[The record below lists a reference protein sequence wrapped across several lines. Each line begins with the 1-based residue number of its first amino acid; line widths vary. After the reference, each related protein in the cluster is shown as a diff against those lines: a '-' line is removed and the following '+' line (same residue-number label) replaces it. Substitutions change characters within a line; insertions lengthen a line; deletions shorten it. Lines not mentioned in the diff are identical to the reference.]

1 MIVYTFLVAAIV
13 AVLGGPAVTFAQPA
27 PEATDDAPIGRP
39 AVVEGDPAGEDG
51 AAVEDWFSSLPAQEQ
66 KELIRKLNR
75 MRLQQERAQVKAAI
89 RGNVLTERK
98 KVIEATEL
106 LSKDAADTQT
116 DNIRR
121 ILQAFAVVDES
132 FGKAHSLILEAR
144 DKKGKPAEANY
155 QQAAKILK
163 KSINPQRATYLSAA
177 KHFLYAE
184 ALAGSGKEWQAIDA
198 YGDLLVNM
206 PDRVSFAAEAA
217 VQAANVYE
225 EMGRFYY
232 AMQMYQF
239 TLNNYEVTL
248 PDPTV
253 RRMRSRLE
261 ELDAIY
267 SDPLKAI
274 AGKMADVE
282 ERLAQ
287 ADSGKTT
294 QEREAEVAAILEDL
308 IKTMEEQQK
317 KGQGQGQGQGQGK
330 KKQQQGKGQGKG
342 KGQGQK
348 QGQGQGKGKGGQA
361 QGKNPSSPASKSYLP
376 SGMADRPT
384 AREDD
389 RSDVTESGDWA
400 TMPPRKREELNELSE
415 KYQTEAGRER
425 VRTYHKKLA
434 EVD

>member
-1 MIVYTFLVAAIV
+1 
-13 AVLGGPAVTFAQPA
+13 
-27 PEATDDAPIGRP
+27 
-39 AVVEGDPAGEDG
+39 
-51 AAVEDWFSSLPAQEQ
+51 
-66 KELIRKLNR
+66 
-75 MRLQQERAQVKAAI
+75 
-89 RGNVLTERK
+89 
-98 KVIEATEL
+98 
-106 LSKDAADTQT
+106 
-116 DNIRR
+116 
-121 ILQAFAVVDES
+121 
-132 FGKAHSLILEAR
+132 
-144 DKKGKPAEANY
+144 
-155 QQAAKILK
+155 
-163 KSINPQRATYLSAA
+163 
-177 KHFLYAE
+177 
-184 ALAGSGKEWQAIDA
+184 
-198 YGDLLVNM
+198 
-206 PDRVSFAAEAA
+206 
-217 VQAANVYE
+217 
-225 EMGRFYY
+225 
-232 AMQMYQF
+232 
-239 TLNNYEVTL
+239 
-248 PDPTV
+248 
-253 RRMRSRLE
+253 
-261 ELDAIY
+261 
-267 SDPLKAI
+267 
-274 AGKMADVE
+274 VE